1 MFSLNVRL
9 LNTMKHCFFIS
20 TPHRIIDINDIHFNE
35 NDLTYLLHSKG
46 QRARYL
52 LQSTSTHST
61 RSVSSQHPHPTSI
74 STSTPTRFSAGLP
87 LIDIYIHHHS
97 IMQVCPFPLP
107 QFNINTPSSSGQP
120 SSRYLPTNI
129 PLLIIYF

>member
-1 MFSLNVRL
+1 MKMTLHICYTQRGKEQGILFSPPPHTLPGLSPINIPTL
-9 LNTMKHCFFIS
+9 PAFQHLPPQGFLQAIPS
-20 TPHRIIDINDIHFNE
+20 TPNRH
-35 NDLTYLLHSKG
+35 LYTLWK
-46 QRARYL
+46 
-52 LQSTSTHST
+52 
-61 RSVSSQHPHPTSI
+61 
-74 STSTPTRFSAGLP
+74 
-87 LIDIYIHHHS
+87 HHS